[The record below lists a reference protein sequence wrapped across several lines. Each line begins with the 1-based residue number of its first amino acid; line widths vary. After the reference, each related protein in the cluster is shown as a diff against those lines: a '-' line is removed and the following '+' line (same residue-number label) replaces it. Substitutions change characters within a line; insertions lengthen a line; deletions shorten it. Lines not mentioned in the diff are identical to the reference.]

1 MHLNNSRHKEN
12 FQDIFCMNMDKY
24 YWLTQVLIPPQ
35 PVSHSRR
42 YSHTSARSENCWMV
56 GWWEWMECMVL
67 LGLPPLGQSEEEDTS
82 TKGSA
87 LPQLVSFILQT
98 QESLHHKAN

>member
-1 MHLNNSRHKEN
+1 
-12 FQDIFCMNMDKY
+12 MDKY
-24 YWLTQVLIPPQ
+24 YWLTQVLIPPHTQ
-35 PVSHSRR
+35 EDIHIPVPGVRIVV
-42 YSHTSARSENCWMV
+42 MV

-67 LGLPPLGQSEEEDTS
+67 LGLPPFGQSEEEDTS